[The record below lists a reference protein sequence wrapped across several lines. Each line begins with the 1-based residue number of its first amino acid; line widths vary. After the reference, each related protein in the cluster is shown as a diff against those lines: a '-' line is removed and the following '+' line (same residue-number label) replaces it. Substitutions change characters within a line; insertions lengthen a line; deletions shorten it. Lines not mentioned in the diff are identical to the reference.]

1 MVAAA
6 AADAASSLRQL
17 LGSKDRVRL
26 LAATGNSQIEFLEA
40 LTREPL
46 EWARVELF
54 HLDEY
59 VGLPE
64 THPASFARYIKT
76 RIIDQTGIRTYHLLR
91 GDDNPERIAAEMSEA
106 ISAAT
111 VDLAFA
117 GIGENGHLAF
127 NDPPADFATR
137 QPYIVV
143 DLDERCRQQQVGEGW
158 FPSLSDVPSRAIS
171 ISISQLLS
179 SEEIICV
186 VPDRRKAEAV
196 AACLEGPIT
205 PIWPASIL
213 RNHPNTTV
221 YLDRESAS
229 LLQSHASNR

>member
-1 MVAAA
+1 
-6 AADAASSLRQL
+6 
-17 LGSKDRVRL
+17 VRL
-26 LAATGNSQIEFLEA
+26 LAATGNSQLKFLEV
-40 LTREPL
+40 LTRESL
-46 EWARVELF
+46 DWGRVELF

-64 THPASFARYIKT
+64 THPASFAHYIKT
-76 RIIDQTGIRTYHLLR
+76 RIIDPTGTRTYHLLR
-91 GDDNPERIAAEMSEA
+91 GDDNPERVAAEMSEA
-106 ISAAT
+106 ITVAT
-111 VDLAFA
+111 IDLAFA

-171 ISISQLLS
+171 ISIAQLLS

-205 PIWPASIL
+205 PFWPASIL
-213 RNHPNTTV
+213 RSHPNTTV

-229 LLQSHASNR
+229 LLESHGSNR